1 MARNIVIAK
10 LDIDT
15 KALMEGAQKAAR
27 EIERLALQQQKLTR
41 SGKENSNEFKANE
54 ASLKSLTAAH
64 SMQIK
69 TIAAQTQAGTQNSQA
84 LLEAMELTQKASE
97 VAANSAVANAEA
109 LLKMQES
116 QRAAAAESKRLA
128 DEAALKYDLDTQLAA
143 LNAKKEQ
150 ELASAESTATEVTAI
165 EARYAQMRGAIE
177 EEVFNNKIKLA
188 STTFSSLSTILG
200 QESTAG
206 KAMAVAQAMMDTYQS
221 ANAAY
226 KAMAGI
232 PVVGPVLA
240 VTAATAAVSA
250 GMANVKKIG
259 AAQPPKA
266 EKGALFSIG
275 GNRHS
280 AGGTLFRGA
289 DGTQFEA
296 EQGELI
302 GVMNRNAA
310 RHFMAFNNAFPAGGA
325 SAPNYFAGGGIVSRE
340 MAQQSINIDELAAK
354 IAEANRML
362 PPPVVAVQD
371 IISESS
377 SYVRVR
383 SGADF

>member
-1 MARNIVIAK
+1 MTKNIVLAK

-15 KALMEGAQKAAR
+15 KALMESAQKAAR
-27 EIERLALQQQKLTR
+27 EIERLALQQQKLSR
-41 SGKENSNEFKANE
+41 MGRENSNEFKTNE
-54 ASLKSLTAAH
+54 AALKSLTAAH
-64 SMQIK
+64 SEQIK

-84 LLEAMELTQKASE
+84 MLEAMDMTQKAAE
-97 VAANSAVANAEA
+97 AATGAATANAEA
-109 LLKMQES
+109 LLKIQES
-116 QRAAAAESKRLA
+116 QRAAALESKRLA

-150 ELASAESTATEVTAI
+150 ELASAEITAQARTDI
-165 EARYAQMRGAIE
+165 EAKYGKMREAIE
-177 EEVFNNKIKLA
+177 EDVFNNKLKLA
-188 STTFSSLSTILG
+188 STTFASLSTILG
-200 QESTAG
+200 KESTAG

-221 ANAAY
+221 ATAAY

-259 AAQPPKA
+259 ATQTPKA
-266 EKGALFSIG
+266 EKGALFAIG

-280 AGGTLFRGA
+280 AGGTLFKGA

-325 SAPNYFAGGGIVSRE
+325 SVPNYFAGGGIVSRE
-340 MAQQSINIDELAAK
+340 MAQQNINIDELATK

-362 PPPVVAVQD
+362 PAPIVAVQD
-371 IISESS
+371 IISESN

-383 SGADF
+383 NGADF